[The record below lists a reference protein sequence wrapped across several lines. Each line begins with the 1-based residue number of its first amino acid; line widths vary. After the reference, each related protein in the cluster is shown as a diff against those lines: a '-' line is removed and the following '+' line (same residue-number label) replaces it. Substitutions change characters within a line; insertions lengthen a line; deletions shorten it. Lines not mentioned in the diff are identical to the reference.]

1 MRHFGRTTYFLV
13 PSHENKPI
21 SQYQLG
27 CFPSKRLTA
36 ILVLILAQQK
46 KKSCSKSCPRID
58 GNLNYIV
65 YCSEQKKMFGIWK
78 IRTCWR
84 CRSSIVIFNLKSP
97 TNTCF
102 CSLYLLFCM
111 LQFCLIEVSCS
122 CLWKGPFMQ

>member
-13 PSHENKPI
+13 PCHENKPI
-21 SQYQLG
+21 SQHKLG
-27 CFPSKRLTA
+27 CFPSKRLTT
-36 ILVLILAQQK
+36 ILVLTLAPK
-46 KKSCSKSCPRID
+46 EKISPTVNCPWID
-58 GNLNYIV
+58 VNLNYIV
-65 YCSEQKKMFGIWK
+65 YCSVQKKMFGIWK
-78 IRTCWR
+78 ISACLR
-84 CRSSIVIFNLKSP
+84 CKSSIVIFNLKSP